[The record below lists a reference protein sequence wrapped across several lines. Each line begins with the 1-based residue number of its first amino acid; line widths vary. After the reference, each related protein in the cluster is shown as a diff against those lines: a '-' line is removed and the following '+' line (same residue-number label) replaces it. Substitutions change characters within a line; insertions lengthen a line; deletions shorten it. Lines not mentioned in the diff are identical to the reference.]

1 MKKEDLDKIIGDRK
15 GFDYDVN
22 EMLVEELKIL
32 EKIALDYTTFMFY
45 DALIKTPGVY
55 EFNDANVE
63 LDENADSIQG
73 YKANLLKMRET
84 MAEFQK
90 FMQSA
95 YGKGLYEIEKIK
107 AGIQTS
113 RKADAATNHI
123 SNLFDF
129 AWKYF
134 AIIDKLENV
143 CVNENDKREFLHK
156 VTSLNQKLAAVI
168 DKVVGYINASK
179 DWSLGSSARFEFAS
193 MAFKEEINNM
203 DIKFLN
209 QSASEKIE
217 PAKKVVIG
225 ISDSERERLNE
236 IAKANALYDEL
247 CLDFMRDL
255 EKQYAH
261 STKDM
266 YRNFVD
272 VKFKKFV
279 ERFNMPLSNNVS
291 IGHARECQGQIK
303 NLMDYISTIS
313 ESSYTIGV
321 YEKQ

>member
-1 MKKEDLDKIIGDRK
+1 MDKRIIDSIVGDRK

-22 EMLVEELKIL
+22 EMTVEELKIL

-45 DALIKTPGVY
+45 DALIKTPGVF
-55 EFNDANVE
+55 EFNNANVK
-63 LDENADSIQG
+63 LDESADNIQG
-73 YKANLLKMRET
+73 YKANLSKMREA
-84 MAEFQK
+84 MAGFKK

-95 YGKGLYEIEKIK
+95 YGKSLYEIEKIK
-107 AGIQTS
+107 AGVQTS
-113 RKADAATNHI
+113 RKADAATTHI

-134 AIIDKLENV
+134 SIIDKLENV

-156 VTSLNQKLAAVI
+156 VTSLNQKLEGVI
-168 DKVVGYINASK
+168 DKVVGYIDVSK
-179 DWSLGSSARFEFAS
+179 DWSLGAPARFEFAS
-193 MAFKEEINNM
+193 MAFKEEIHNL
-203 DIKFLN
+203 DIKYLK
-209 QSASEKIE
+209 QTADEKIE
-217 PAKKVVIG
+217 PAKKVVMG
-225 ISDSERERLNE
+225 MSDSEKERLNE
-236 IAKANALYDEL
+236 IEKANAMYDEL

-255 EKQYAH
+255 EKQYSH

-279 ERFNMPLSNNVS
+279 ERFNMPLSNSVS

-303 NLMDYISTIS
+303 NLMDYVSTIS
-313 ESSYTIGV
+313 ENAYTIGV
-321 YEKQ
+321 YDKE